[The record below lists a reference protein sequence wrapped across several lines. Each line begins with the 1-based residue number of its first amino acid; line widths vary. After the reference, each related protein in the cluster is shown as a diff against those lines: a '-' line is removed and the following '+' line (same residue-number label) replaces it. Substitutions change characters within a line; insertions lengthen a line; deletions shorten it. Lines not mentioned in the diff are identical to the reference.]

1 VVLDLAALLGIDPS
15 LLKVV
20 GLAAGSVVVHFELLS
35 TATTAASKAAG
46 DAAVAGGLESPAA
59 LLARLMAAVA
69 SASGSSTVV
78 QLSIGGATVNSVVSA
93 ELSPETAA
101 RTEAEAMAHT
111 AAVKAASFA
120 AATAAAVGGTGGS
133 DEASLSDRALRI
145 AGTERAHANDNDNSG
160 CGDVNGLVLLVN
172 EGAAAPPGAL
182 LEGFNAAM
190 VSGETACYY
199 LERAYEPS

>member
-1 VVLDLAALLGIDPS
+1 
-15 LLKVV
+15 
-20 GLAAGSVVVHFELLS
+20 
-35 TATTAASKAAG
+35 
-46 DAAVAGGLESPAA
+46 
-59 LLARLMAAVA
+59 MAAVA
-69 SASGSSTVV
+69 TASGSSRGSSTVV
-78 QLSIGGATVNSVVSA
+78 QLSIGGATVKSVVSA

-101 RTEAEAMAHT
+101 RTEAEATAHT

-133 DEASLSDRALRI
+133 DEASLGDRAQRI
-145 AGTERAHANDNDNSG
+145 AGTARAYANDDDNSG